1 MDCGSGLLLMRTIRR
16 LDAGQLLVVHTE
28 EPSVPSDLD
37 EWARLAGHEVIACTG
52 EDPTG
57 PWQVTVRR
65 GEPTTL
71 TPTGPSPTFSTGP
84 ATLIGHRLWL
94 YSNFHCNLA
103 CHYCCAK
110 SSPQAPARLLP
121 VSLALAAAEELC
133 TLGGRELLVTGGE
146 PFLRPDIG
154 AMVTQ
159 LAARLPVTLLTNAML
174 FDRGARLQALESMPR
189 DRVTLQVSVDSAG
202 PALHDRHRGRGS
214 HARAL
219 AGIARARRLGF
230 SVKVAATL
238 YDDEADQ
245 AAELNAYFDGLG
257 IDYSSR
263 LVRPV
268 AQQGFANS
276 GHRVSIDTL
285 QPEPTLTADGIWW
298 HPVAVTDPAMQVTT
312 SPLPLAAALD
322 TIRDTLV
329 VQDGARR
336 EGRRHVF
343 RCA

>member
-1 MDCGSGLLLMRTIRR
+1 MDCGSGLLLLLMRTIRR
-16 LDAGQLLVVHTE
+16 LDDPGSDGA
-28 EPSVPSDLD
+28 EP
-37 EWARLAGHEVIACTG
+37 A
-52 EDPTG
+52 
-57 PWQVTVRR
+57 
-65 GEPTTL
+65 
-71 TPTGPSPTFSTGP
+71 FSTGP

-94 YSNFHCNLA
+94 YGNFHCNLA

-230 SVKVAATL
+230 AVKVAATL

-245 AAELNAYFDGLG
+245 AAELNAYFDGWASTKAIGL
-257 IDYSSR
+257 SARSPSR
-263 LVRPV
+263 ASPIV
-268 AQQGFANS
+268 ATGSA
-276 GHRVSIDTL
+276 SIPCSPN
-285 QPEPTLTADGIWW
+285 QP
-298 HPVAVTDPAMQVTT
+298 
-312 SPLPLAAALD
+312 
-322 TIRDTLV
+322 
-329 VQDGARR
+329 
-336 EGRRHVF
+336 
-343 RCA
+343 